1 MVRRLRYSAWF
12 IRKRRRSLTM
22 VALSF
27 STSTLFSSLQKKV
40 QSFLLASICLIK
52 SGLSSYSKFTTG
64 S

>member
-1 MVRRLRYSAWF
+1 
-12 IRKRRRSLTM
+12 
-22 VALSF
+22 
-27 STSTLFSSLQKKV
+27 V